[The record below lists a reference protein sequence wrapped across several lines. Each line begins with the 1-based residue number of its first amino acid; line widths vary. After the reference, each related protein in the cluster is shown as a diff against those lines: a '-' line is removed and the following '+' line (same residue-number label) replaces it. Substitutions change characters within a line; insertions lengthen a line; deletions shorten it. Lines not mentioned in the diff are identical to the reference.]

1 MPPWVGNW
9 SNLPCHHL
17 VAKETRFSR
26 SLEIA
31 KHGPLFL
38 MLSEMAGCPVR
49 DLWHLRGTEAS
60 AEVKRLAPRERC
72 SPQISEELTGGV
84 RSWRD
89 LDHCGKKSSR
99 HQKNCFPSILH
110 CHCQTQH
117 GRGEVLLGRKGNSLA
132 VGSLPR
138 FPVYLLT
145 PALGAGRDY
154 GLHCI
159 PRHIHMLSHN
169 PQYLRTWQYL
179 RM

>member
-1 MPPWVGNW
+1 MFFQKSRNSQARALVLDAFRDGWVSG
-9 SNLPCHHL
+9 
-17 VAKETRFSR
+17 EG
-26 SLEIA
+26 SLALER
-31 KHGPLFL
+31 HWGF
-38 MLSEMAGCPVR
+38 C
-49 DLWHLRGTEAS
+49 RGE
-60 AEVKRLAPRERC
+60 RLAPRERC
-72 SPQISEELTGGV
+72 SPQTSEELTAGGGGAFLK
-84 RSWRD
+84 RPRPGHW
-89 LDHCGKKSSR
+89 GKKSSR
-99 HQKNCFPSILH
+99 HQKNCLPSILH

-117 GRGEVLLGRKGNSLA
+117 RRGEVLLGRKGNSLA

-179 RM
+179 RV